1 MKQNKSLRN
10 KILNICII
18 TVVFFIIITG
28 IMLFKKYYNNHLN
41 EKDISKFIEDN
52 YKITEN
58 VDKLNIT
65 ENISAMDLEYK
76 GYKVL
81 GIIAIPKIDLA
92 YPIIDPLNDKNTA
105 LNISII
111 KFAGGNLNEKGNVTL
126 AGHNYYDNTMFAKL
140 RDLNISDKIEVM
152 DNKKAKVIYEIY
164 DMQDVEPDDVSC
176 IRTNDINEKELTLIT
191 CTKGNSKR
199 LVVRAKEVK

>member
-1 MKQNKSLRN
+1 MKQNKNL
-10 KILNICII
+10 ILNICII
-18 TVVFFIIITG
+18 IVVFFIIITG
-28 IMLFKKYYNNHLN
+28 IMIFKKYYNNHLN
-41 EKDISKFIEDN
+41 EKDISKFIEEN
-52 YKITEN
+52 YKTTEN
-58 VDKLNIT
+58 VNKSDIT
-65 ENISAMDLEYK
+65 ENISDIDLEYK

-81 GIIAIPKIDLA
+81 GIITIPKIDLA

-140 RDLNISDKIEVM
+140 RYLNISDKIEVM
-152 DNKKAKVIYEIY
+152 DNKKVKVVYEIY
-164 DMQDVEPDDVSC
+164 DMKDVEPDDVSC